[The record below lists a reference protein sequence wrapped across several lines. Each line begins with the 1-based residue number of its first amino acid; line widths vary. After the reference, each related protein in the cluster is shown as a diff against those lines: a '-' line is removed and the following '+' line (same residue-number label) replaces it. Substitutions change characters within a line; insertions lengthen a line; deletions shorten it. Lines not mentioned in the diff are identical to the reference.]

1 MEAAL
6 LAGTNAA
13 SLAMLRGGDPAS
25 RAARRRAVELI
36 RSAGAPGYDLTSLAG
51 ALSGPGRLQE
61 TRSARGAADNPDL
74 ALAALALQLEVHA
87 REWFLANVVRIGLA
101 DGPLTPGELDAVAEV
116 ARSLGM
122 TRAQAQDVIWLTDEA
137 AQAG

>member
-13 SLAMLRGGDPAS
+13 SLAMLRAGDQAS
-25 RAARRRAVELI
+25 PAARRRAVELI

-74 ALAALALQLEVHA
+74 ALRALALQLQAHA
-87 REWFLANVVRIGLA
+87 REAFLANVVRIRPA
-101 DGPLTPGELDAVAEV
+101 HRPLIPRE
-116 ARSLGM
+116 R
-122 TRAQAQDVIWLTDEA
+122 
-137 AQAG
+137 